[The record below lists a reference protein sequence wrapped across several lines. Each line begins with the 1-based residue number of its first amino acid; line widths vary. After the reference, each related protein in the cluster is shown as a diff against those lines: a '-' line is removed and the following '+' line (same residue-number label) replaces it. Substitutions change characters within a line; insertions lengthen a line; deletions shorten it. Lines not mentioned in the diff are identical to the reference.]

1 MNLQWH
7 EQEPAS
13 VRMARVVP
21 QTDRFAENICMHMQ
35 ASIRSSTCYRRQILI
50 LFRNS
55 CLMDYDNTLLALY
68 GTALVVIII
77 LLSDL
82 WAMAGLFIFVLMIS
96 LLQKIHLEDRIEE
109 EIAGRKRNAE
119 LLLSRVDAIVK
130 RIEEARYEISKSF
143 FAVESRLEDVRS
155 DSLKEMDMNYR
166 ELARK
171 IAELEARLDTAK
183 RTYSAALASFDE
195 RIQAAEDE

>member
-1 MNLQWH
+1 
-7 EQEPAS
+7 
-13 VRMARVVP
+13 
-21 QTDRFAENICMHMQ
+21 
-35 ASIRSSTCYRRQILI
+35 
-50 LFRNS
+50 
-55 CLMDYDNTLLALY
+55 MDYDNTLLALY

-82 WAMAGLFIFVLMIS
+82 WALAGLFIFVLMIS

-130 RIEEARYEISKSF
+130 RIEDARYEISKSF

>member
-1 MNLQWH
+1 
-7 EQEPAS
+7 
-13 VRMARVVP
+13 
-21 QTDRFAENICMHMQ
+21 
-35 ASIRSSTCYRRQILI
+35 
-50 LFRNS
+50 
-55 CLMDYDNTLLALY
+55 MDYDNTLLALY

-130 RIEEARYEISKSF
+130 RIEDARYEISKSF

>member
-1 MNLQWH
+1 
-7 EQEPAS
+7 
-13 VRMARVVP
+13 
-21 QTDRFAENICMHMQ
+21 
-35 ASIRSSTCYRRQILI
+35 
-50 LFRNS
+50 
-55 CLMDYDNTLLALY
+55 MDYDNTLLALY

-82 WAMAGLFIFVLMIS
+82 WALAGLFIFVLMIS

-130 RIEEARYEISKSF
+130 RIEDARYEISKSF

-183 RTYSAALASFDE
+183 RTYSAASSPFLGGRPIPTRTRANAPIP
-195 RIQAAEDE
+195 R